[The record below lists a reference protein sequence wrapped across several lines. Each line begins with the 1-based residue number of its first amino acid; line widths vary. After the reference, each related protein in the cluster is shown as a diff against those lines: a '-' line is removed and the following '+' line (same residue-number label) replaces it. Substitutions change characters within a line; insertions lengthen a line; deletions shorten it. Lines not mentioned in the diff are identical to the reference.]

1 MKNAGRGVLEGAF
14 ALLEAL
20 EQAGEAG
27 LTALAAD
34 SGLPKTSAH
43 RLLEQLISLGAV
55 ERSGGVYRMGAR
67 VFRLGRT
74 WQPYP
79 GLLAAANGPVRRL
92 AESTGAT
99 VAICVLRE
107 GRTMAVAGV
116 PGEVSELVPLRP
128 GMTWPWTAA
137 AGKVLVASSPPGLPI
152 GPMPESWRWTAREI
166 RERGAAFDREELVPG
181 VSCVAVPLH
190 GARGEVVASL
200 CVMVSA
206 DRDLGTLADIVAR
219 AARAISDSLRRSGG
233 RGSVPP
239 QGTAPDVPPGAPG
252 IPSGT
257 PPGTP
262 PGVPPRIPPRVP
274 REIVSG
280 RPGGRRS
287 VEPDLGPP
295 LDPAVTPAGGPRPAA
310 PNAPCPEPAP

>member
-1 MKNAGRGVLEGAF
+1 VKNAGRGVLEGAF

-27 LTALAAD
+27 LTVLAAD

-116 PGEVSELVPLRP
+116 PGAVAELVPLRP

-152 GPMPESWRWTAREI
+152 GPVPESWRWTAREI

-190 GARGEVVASL
+190 GARGEVIASL
-200 CVMVSA
+200 CAMVPA
-206 DRDLGTLADIVAR
+206 DRDLSTLADTVAR
-219 AARAISDSLRRSGG
+219 AARAISDGLRRTGG
-233 RGSVPP
+233 RSSVLP
-239 QGTAPDVPPGAPG
+239 QGT
-252 IPSGT
+252 S
-257 PPGTP
+257 
-262 PGVPPRIPPRVP
+262 
-274 REIVSG
+274 
-280 RPGGRRS
+280 
-287 VEPDLGPP
+287 P
-295 LDPAVTPAGGPRPAA
+295 LDAAVAPAVRGPRPAA
-310 PNAPCPEPAP
+310 PNASCAGPAP